1 MSNLNS
7 GTSEREYV
15 LGTHAVS
22 YTHLDVYKRQP
33 RIGAPRPRF
42 GSIRLWRIPEF
53 PNYLVVYGVT
63 NQGIDVL
70 RVLHARRN
78 LEALLDDLP

>member
-1 MSNLNS
+1 MES
-7 GTSEREYV
+7 GSGYLADRFLSAAAT
-15 LGTHAVS
+15 AVDR
-22 YTHLDVYKRQP
+22 LVRMP